1 MAMTDEE
8 IRQNFSI
15 PEGAEYEVFHKI
27 GTSNRELSDINL
39 GDIWENSI
47 GIASSID
54 SNKLIV
60 VVLKESGETLVTT
73 SETSADFL
81 SDGTGD

>member
-15 PEGAEYEVFHKI
+15 PEGTEYEVFHKI
-27 GTSNRELSDINL
+27 GASNRELADINL

-60 VVLKESGETLVTT
+60 VAIKEPGETLVTT

-81 SDGTGD
+81 TAGTGD